1 LQNIAEE
8 IHKINQHMFGNQENT
23 LWVEKYRP
31 TKLEDYIGNDHIKE
45 KVSIYLKNEDVPHLL
60 LAGPGTN

>member
-1 LQNIAEE
+1 
-8 IHKINQHMFGNQENT
+8 MFGNQENT